1 MSEWYTPIF
10 LIMDNNHVFNILF
23 LSNMMEEKGAYT
35 LLEACSILKKKGFS
49 FSCHFIG
56 KWSDIT
62 EEKFNYDIAN
72 WGLSD
77 YVSAHGA
84 KYGEEKKEYFQ
95 QAAIFVFPT
104 YNETFGLVLLE
115 AMEFSIPC
123 IGTNEGGIPDIIDDG
138 ITGYIVEKKNPSAL
152 AEKIEILIK
161 NPELCKSM
169 GEAGRKKFL
178 EKFTLEKFENRLK
191 DILLENL

>member
-1 MSEWYTPIF
+1 ME
-10 LIMDNNHVFNILF
+10 NNQLFTILF
-23 LSNMMEEKGAYT
+23 LSNMMEEKGVYT
-35 LLEACSILKKKGFS
+35 LLEACSLLKKKSLDFT
-49 FSCHFIG
+49 CHFVG

-62 EEKFNYDIAN
+62 PEIFNLRIDDL
-72 WGLSD
+72 GLSD
-77 YVSAHGA
+77 CIIAHGA

-138 ITGYIVEKKNPSAL
+138 ITGYIIEKKNPSAL
-152 AEKIEILIK
+152 AEKIEILMK

-191 DILLENL
+191 DILLQNITKDITK